1 MLNLLLQAVKFTVL
15 TLRLSQNDAIEYLT
29 LFGEITLDILVL
41 SFSDVNDSVLLS
53 LENLT
58 VFSAGCDLCS
68 KCDDIVL
75 YLFKSG
81 FETVWQQ
88 V

>member
-1 MLNLLLQAVKFTVL
+1 
-15 TLRLSQNDAIEYLT
+15 LSQNDAIEYLT

-41 SFSDVNDSVLLS
+41 SFRDVDDSVLLS

-58 VFSAGCDLCS
+58 VFSAGSDLCS

-75 YLFKSG
+75 YLFESG